1 MLHVSRILSLWQS
14 LGIPTQLLTPV
25 FLQSFDLDKLGPFF
39 FFFLLSSQALRLVP
53 LWLLGFKPFGLT
65 TFSQVHFLWPFVI
78 SLGLGV
84 VIFRP
89 QQQFFLIYIY
99 SKIFLRR
106 KCLKINSFSVFFH
119 VTRIKVI
126 GKKNRKEN
134 QAIIVTTGS
143 VAMAKCRKELV

>member
-1 MLHVSRILSLWQS
+1 M
-14 LGIPTQLLTPV
+14 
-25 FLQSFDLDKLGPFF
+25 
-39 FFFLLSSQALRLVP
+39 
-53 LWLLGFKPFGLT
+53 
-65 TFSQVHFLWPFVI
+65 I